1 MMHRYS
7 RTFTLVASTLT
18 MLLCSACS
26 SLDMPQQSAA
36 TQVAALSPR
45 IYQKSI
51 QLSGKISVRYEKNGK
66 PEQLPGSFEW
76 DQNGSNLHITL
87 LSPLGQTVARI
98 TQDEQRAILEQDGQA
113 PRYAQNL
120 NQLLQDH
127 LGWALPVAGMRD
139 WLQGFTLQA
148 DGTRQALSRIDQQL
162 DSDGWTLRYVSW
174 QQDID
179 LPKRIELSRYTTEVG
194 NVSISIFIQAPNT

>member
-174 QQDID
+174 QQDVD